1 MKMNM
6 LVGVIW
12 AGLTL
17 GCAADLDV
25 TRESVDTGSFGSTVV
40 TLACKRI
47 AYLHD
52 RGDGDDRVDVR
63 GDAYRSACRGQAP
76 PPPDAPDALEA
87 LLAEREP
94 LVVAIDAALPEELL
108 PELQAFLTSPAFL
121 ALYDDGTTTAA
132 VDALIELLR
141 FAGED
146 PAVAPAFHEALERL
160 GHRSGYVPLA
170 AALGA
175 LHAVLRYP
183 DMHEL
188 LREVTGAI
196 ATGGSAADE
205 WARLIAA
212 ASVTMRHAEPAPEP
226 FSPQRTGALAAD
238 LLLSERALLGTGQ
251 PMGLVR
257 RDPRGVALVRRNGDG
272 QMPSPFRD
280 ADGDGLADVDDLGRF
295 VGDGGVLLGAPSPY
309 ALAPGEEG
317 QPWRFRDGAGQALV
331 GEAGPPIYDHVD
343 LDSTL
348 FAALARDGIAL
359 FDPERG
365 AALDAVRGASA
376 LMGPRQQTSR
386 TYGSG
391 ERLAFMGYDT
401 AQAPLLDMA
410 HGYLQVLR
418 DPAIPDV
425 LALVEILLRDH
436 EPALSRLLEAGIEA
450 ARMGDSYP
458 DVALEPNSP
467 IWDDLIPVLREL
479 AARPGLIPDLLEALE
494 QPEVAQL
501 GLRFRDLM
509 RYSDRFSYDS
519 NKAVVGSFITPV
531 DRSRPGSG
539 FDRSVWQRLLH
550 LIADS
555 DEAVFCNKQGASIE
569 IGGIS
574 LLDFDECEL
583 IRIDDLAVFFVQS
596 VVYAK
601 DANGQVIY
609 DDGAPRRK
617 ATLRWSS
624 LLVDAVPDGLL
635 DDLLEDWTGI
645 EDFGTH
651 PTSEALSR
659 MLFLDPTPEF
669 LRNIMDPPVCRD
681 GHVYRDQHGDS
692 LPAWEING
700 FYDQIRPILQVF
712 ADHDAEAL
720 FVDLLVALHEHWPSR
735 RSSDHQQLD
744 PAAPDYAWASNV
756 AAYEPLIADILAR
769 NTLLP
774 ALVETAPALGSVEVA
789 GRSYGAI
796 LHGALRHLLQ
806 PQPGLAK
813 RDGSTESR
821 TSDGRLVP
829 VLSPWQILADAYE
842 RKRQVL
848 ADAAAGGDA
857 WQRAT
862 SDVVDIL
869 LRGEDVPGQGWR
881 FRNPRVRGVAVAL
894 IDFLQGRIAAHDVSG
909 DRAEWLAQELP
920 QRIEEVAG
928 GPLFAAAADFVLALE
943 DSPGARRQLESLL
956 VYLFDET
963 ADQATFRHG
972 LTALADVM
980 QLAVLD
986 DRDMLPI
993 ARLAGE
999 ALRPERGWVARSI
1012 DFVHAAR
1019 STDQAGALSRLAR
1032 SLYGTHRPG
1041 HTPIGDLVTGMGEVH
1056 RMRPY
1061 RDLGQRLARED
1072 YRAVLLG
1079 VADFLDDEK
1088 RGLRKLIAII
1098 KGRHL

>member
-1 MKMNM
+1 MKTNM
-6 LVGVIW
+6 LVGVLW
-12 AGLTL
+12 AGLAL
-17 GCAADLDV
+17 GCAPDLDV
-25 TRESVDTGSFGSTVV
+25 SRESVDTGSFGSTVV

-52 RGDGDDRVDVR
+52 REDGDARVDVR
-63 GDAYRSACRGQAP
+63 GDVYRSACRGQAP

-94 LVVAIDAALPEELL
+94 LAAAIDAALPEELL
-108 PELQAFLTSPAFL
+108 PDLQAFLTSPEFL
-121 ALYDDGTTTAA
+121 ALYDDDTTTAA

-141 FAGED
+141 FAAED
-146 PAVAPAFHEALERL
+146 PEVAPAFHDALVRL
-160 GHRSGYVPLA
+160 EHRSGYAPLA

-205 WARLIAA
+205 WSRLIEAT
-212 ASVTMRHAEPAPEP
+212 SITMRHAEPAAEP
-226 FSPQRTGALAAD
+226 FSPQRTGALAVE
-238 LLLSERALLGTGQ
+238 LLLSEHALLGTGQ

-257 RDPRGVALVRRNGDG
+257 RDPRGIALVRRNADG

-295 VGDGGVLLGAPSPY
+295 VGDGGALLGAPSPY
-309 ALAPGEEG
+309 ALAPGEEDL
-317 QPWRFRDGAGQALV
+317 PWRFRDGAGQALV
-331 GEAGPPIYDHVD
+331 GEAGPPIYEHAD
-343 LDSTL
+343 LDGTL

-365 AALDAVRGASA
+365 AALDAVRGAAA
-376 LMGPRQQTSR
+376 LMGPRQQISR
-386 TYGSG
+386 TYDSG

-401 AQAPLLDMA
+401 AQSPLLDMA

-418 DPAIPDV
+418 DPAIQDV
-425 LALVEILLRDH
+425 LGLVEVLLRDH
-436 EPALSRLLEAGIEA
+436 EPAMSRLLEAAIEA
-450 ARMGDSYP
+450 ARVGDAHP
-458 DVALEPNSP
+458 AVALEPGSP
-467 IWDDLIPVLREL
+467 LWDDLIPVLRGF
-479 AARPGLIPDLLEALE
+479 AARPGLIPDLLAALE
-494 QPEVAQL
+494 QPEVARL
-501 GLRFRDLM
+501 GLRFRDFM
-509 RYSDRFSYDS
+509 RYKDRFSYDAS
-519 NKAVVGSFITPV
+519 KAVVGSFATPV
-531 DRSRPGSG
+531 DRSRPDSG
-539 FDRSVWQRLLH
+539 FDRSLWQRVLH

-555 DEAVFCNKQGASIE
+555 DQAVFCNKQGARIE
-569 IGGIS
+569 IGGLP
-574 LLDFDECEL
+574 LLTFDRCDL

-596 VVYAK
+596 MVYAK
-601 DANGQVIY
+601 DSNGRVIY
-609 DDGAPRRK
+609 DDGEPRRK
-617 ATLRWSS
+617 ATLRWNS
-624 LLVDAVPDGLL
+624 LLVDLVPDGLL
-635 DDLLEDWTGI
+635 DDLLEDSTGI
-645 EDFGTH
+645 EGFRTH
-651 PTSEALSR
+651 PTPEALSR

-681 GHVYRDQHGDS
+681 GHVYRDQHDDT
-692 LPAWEING
+692 LAVWEMNG

-720 FVDLLVALHEHWPSR
+720 FVDLLVVLNDHWPSR

-774 ALVETAPALGSVEVA
+774 ALVETAPALGSVEVG
-789 GRSYGAI
+789 GRAYGAI
-796 LHGALRHLLQ
+796 LHGALRYLLE

-813 RDGSTESR
+813 RDGSTTSR
-821 TSDGRLVP
+821 TADGRPVP
-829 VLSPWQILADAYE
+829 ILSPWHVLADAYE

-848 ADAAAGGDA
+848 ADGTAGDA
-857 WQRAT
+857 WQRAA
-862 SDVVDIL
+862 SELVDIL

-881 FRNPRVRGVAVAL
+881 FRNPRVRGVGVAF
-894 IDFLQGRIAAHDVSG
+894 IDFLQGRIAAHDAAG
-909 DRAEWLAQELP
+909 DRADWLAHELP
-920 QRIEEVAG
+920 ARAEDMAG
-928 GPLFAAAADFVLALE
+928 GPLFAAAADFVLALQ
-943 DSPGARRQLESLL
+943 DSPGARRQIESLL
-956 VYLFDET
+956 VYLLDE
-963 ADQATFRHG
+963 ASYQATFRNA

-986 DRDMLPI
+986 DQDMLPI
-993 ARLAGE
+993 ARLVGE
-999 ALRPERGWVARSI
+999 ALRPERGWVTRSI

-1019 STDQAGALSRLAR
+1019 STDQTRALARLAR
-1032 SLYGTHRPG
+1032 SLYGAHRPG
-1041 HTPIGDLVTGMGEVH
+1041 HTPIGDLVTGLGEVH
-1056 RMRPY
+1056 RTRPY
-1061 RDLGQRLARED
+1061 RDLGQRFARED

-1079 VADFLDDEK
+1079 VADFLDEEK